1 MPVLILLSDLHLRA
15 RARSSSLHHAR
26 RLVYVL
32 ALAFGLPSLSPA
44 SQAQE
49 PPRGTISLAPA
60 RTAPAWMDQ
69 AVIYE
74 IFPRDF
80 SSDGTLNAVTA
91 KLTTLHTLGV
101 NVLWIM
107 PVHPIGVLRRLGPLG
122 SPYAARDFYA
132 IDPALGTKADFK
144 HLVEAAHALSMR
156 VILDI
161 AADHTA
167 WDSVMMAHP
176 EFYTHDAAGRII
188 SPHGWSD
195 VAGLNYD
202 NPALRQYMIQMF
214 TYWLKTFNLDGFRCD
229 AAGFVPTS
237 FWEQLRPVLQAVRPD
252 VLLLAEA
259 SKPEL
264 MTKAFDLDYA
274 WPLLATFNEVIEHGK
289 SATAIEATWNEQ
301 MARFPRGAAHMLISD
316 DHDEQRATV
325 RYGTGGAIAASALA
339 FTLPGVPMLYN
350 GMEVGDATPSGAPAL
365 FDKFHL
371 YWGSEEQRPQ
381 VAAFYRA
388 LIPLRASSTALRHG
402 DLIWLH
408 NSDEQHVISFTRSS
422 PEETDLVTVNL
433 SNTPF
438 RGSIEVATHGNQAWR
453 EVSFA
458 PAAGSRRRSAT
469 TVTDS
474 PVMALPVLS
483 LDAFQVR
490 IFRRSGSRPAAA
502 ACAHETPR

>member
-1 MPVLILLSDLHLRA
+1 MPVLTLFNDLNRRG
-15 RARSSSLHHAR
+15 RARSSSPHRGR
-26 RLVYVL
+26 RMVYVL
-32 ALAFGLPSLSPA
+32 ALILGLPSLSPT
-44 SQAQE
+44 SKAQE
-49 PPRGTISLAPA
+49 PSRETGSLAPA
-60 RTAPAWMDQ
+60 RTAPVWMDN

-74 IFPRDF
+74 VFPRDF

-91 KLTTLHTLGV
+91 KLKTLHTLGV

-107 PVHPIGVLRRLGPLG
+107 PVHPIGEVHRLGPLG

-132 IDPALGTKADFK
+132 IDPALGTKADFT
-144 HLVEAAHALSMR
+144 HLVEAAHALGMR

-176 EFYTHDAAGRII
+176 EFYTHDAAGHIV

-229 AAGFVPTS
+229 AAGFIPTS
-237 FWEQLRPVLQAVRPD
+237 FWEQLRPALQAVRPD

-264 MTKAFDLDYA
+264 MTQAFDLDYG
-274 WPLLATFNEVIEHGK
+274 WPLLTTFNEVIEHGEP
-289 SATAIEATWNEQ
+289 ATAIEATWNKQ
-301 MARFPRGAAHMLISD
+301 LSRFPRGAEHMLISD

-325 RYGTGGAIAASALA
+325 RYGTGGALAASALV
-339 FTLPGVPMLYN
+339 FTLPGVPLLYN

-365 FDKFHL
+365 FEKFPL
-371 YWGSEEQRPQ
+371 YWGAEQQRPQ
-381 VAAFYRA
+381 FAAFYRA
-388 LIPLRASSTALRHG
+388 LIPLRLSSTALRHG
-402 DLIWLH
+402 DLTWLH
-408 NSDEQHVISFTRSS
+408 NSDEQHVVSFTRSS

-433 SNTPF
+433 SNTSF
-438 RGSIEVATHGNQAWR
+438 RGSIEVATPRNHAWQ
-453 EVSFA
+453 EVTLT
-458 PAAGSRRRSAT
+458 PASASRSRSAAT
-469 TVTDS
+469 ATDS
-474 PVMALPVLS
+474 PAPALPALS

-490 IFRRSGSRPAAA
+490 IFRLPAPAQ
-502 ACAHETPR
+502 P